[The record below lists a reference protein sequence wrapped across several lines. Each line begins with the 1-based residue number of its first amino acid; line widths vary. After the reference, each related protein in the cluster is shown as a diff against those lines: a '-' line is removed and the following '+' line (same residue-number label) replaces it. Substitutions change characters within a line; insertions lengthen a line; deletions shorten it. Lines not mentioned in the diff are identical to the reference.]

1 MKDDEEFKRAL
12 ADKQVPLLV
21 LDQKWHRLF
30 AVHGK
35 PEEIRQTES
44 DLNALL
50 ARQGKL
56 NEDLKQ
62 LKKVKKQLMDSIV
75 VNMDGTTAQHLDAQR
90 EKKLDEDK
98 RLIDETNAKMEEIED
113 ELLEIPKNIRDTNR
127 TLMLQSMGYFY
138 EKIRVNQQESQE
150 IDEWIKQ
157 VRIDLKKNIIRKQNR
172 DINNREIYTYLHD
185 IFGPSMLDLFD
196 IRYDEEEDKLNAD
209 ASKEK
214 PEETSEK
221 KPDKEEEN

>member
-113 ELLEIPKNIRDTNR
+113 ELLEIPKNMRDTNR

-138 EKIRVNQQESQE
+138 EKIRVNQQESKE

-172 DINNREIYTYLHD
+172 DINNREIYAYLHD

-196 IRYDEEEDKLNAD
+196 IRYDEKEDELNAD
-209 ASKEK
+209 ASNEK
-214 PEETSEK
+214 PDETSEK